1 MTTRSDERRRAVM
14 AEGTSASVLRR
25 TLMRDAR
32 VPTEQLNAVEG
43 SRHPRPGNLVERL
56 KGDLVYLAGPYTMGN
71 NNHNTRRACEH
82 ADVLVTCGVWPV
94 VPHMSHLW
102 DTISQ
107 NEYPPDFWYNYD
119 LKLLFRCD
127 AMVVMPGSEGSKGV
141 QLERDFCTTNSIPVY
156 DWDELFRPTKE
167 DTNE

>member
-1 MTTRSDERRRAVM
+1 MTNRSDERRRLVGTLV
-14 AEGTSASVLRR
+14 AEADRIT
-25 TLMRDAR
+25 RDAR
-32 VPTEQLNAVEG
+32 VPTEQLNAVEK
-43 SRHPRPGNLVERL
+43 SRPPQRPTNLVERL

-156 DWDELFRPTKE
+156 DWDELFQPGELKNGRLL
-167 DTNE
+167 